1 MHMLSRCAS
10 CNKTSSRLIK
20 TTSWSSD
27 DHTLIVHVNGRVILV
42 MCLFSNAV
50 QLTVLKHIQF
60 LTWPTFVSR
69 SQWRCVDSKMTS
81 ALFWSLAC
89 HAICECSCDLD
100 SKQPRMIWYVV
111 VCHGRD
117 ELIIYPMWT
126 HAKFWGSNARVQT
139 RFRFWTLGIGPL
151 REVMELARN
160 GLQLDPTR
168 SRFHPSPQKWEFHKC
183 FLRPHCYWCTV

>member
-1 MHMLSRCAS
+1 MHVSSRCAS
-10 CNKTSSRLIK
+10 WNKTSSRLIK

-60 LTWPTFVSR
+60 LTWPTFVSK

-100 SKQPRMIWYVV
+100 SKQPGMIWYVV

-117 ELIIYPMWT
+117 ELIIPCEHMLNFGAVT
-126 HAKFWGSNARVQT
+126 SESGLGFGSG
-139 RFRFWTLGIGPL
+139 LS
-151 REVMELARN
+151 ELALYGRLWN
-160 GLQLDPTR
+160 CPGMACSWTQLGADAT
-168 SRFHPSPQKWEFHKC
+168 QVHKSES
-183 FLRPHCYWCTV
+183 FINVT